1 MLIHRSR
8 IALVSLA
15 TVVAVGAA
23 AAQGTPPVATPPAA
37 TDTTPAFARI
47 LGTVYDSVH
56 SLQLRGATV
65 FVVGS
70 GRIGTTNDRGA
81 FVVDSVRPGAYR
93 VHVQHEFLDSLGLT
107 MVTDTIQVAAG
118 AQQVL
123 ELAIPSPETLV
134 GLSCSP
140 ATRRIGPSAII
151 GRLLD
156 ADTDQPV
163 AGARVSFA
171 WSELSIAAGLR
182 RIPKVLGATAGAD
195 GVFRIC
201 GVPSEVEG
209 TLQAERGGI
218 TTAEIKV
225 QFIGQSL
232 VVQGLKIGNAS
243 TVTQAAADSARS
255 AANVGEQR
263 FSATNIQRGEAVLR
277 GRVVAAN
284 GAPIR
289 GARVEVEGT
298 TSRSLTDENGEFT
311 LRDLPSGTQSVVAM
325 QIGFSPVT
333 QPVDLSTRAPASTV
347 ITMATPATVLEA
359 VVVEAKS
366 ELQQGLENIGFTERQ
381 RGTPGTFMDAEDIM
395 RRGPNVLTAV
405 FRTVPTLRVV
415 PDGPYDYKV
424 ESARGHQLGGNCVK
438 YWVDGNPY
446 EAIYPG
452 DVDRI
457 MPPFQIAGI
466 EVYQG
471 SQVPIQF
478 SSANTNNCAVIVI
491 WSKYK
496 AGQPGRRR

>member
-1 MLIHRSR
+1 MLIHTFR
-8 IALVSLA
+8 IALVTLA
-15 TVVAVGAA
+15 TAAAVGTASG
-23 AAQGTPPVATPPAA
+23 QGTPPVTAPPAA
-37 TDTTPAFARI
+37 DTTPAFGRI

-56 SLQLRGATV
+56 SFHLRGASV

-70 GRIGTTNDRGA
+70 GRVGITNDRGA
-81 FVVDSVRPGAYR
+81 FVVDSLKPGSYR

-107 MVTDTIQVAAG
+107 MVTDSMVLAAG
-118 AQQVL
+118 SQQVL
-123 ELAIPSPETLV
+123 EMAIPSPETLV
-134 GLSCSP
+134 GLSCTP

-171 WSELSIAAGLR
+171 WSELSLAAGLR
-182 RIPKVLGATAGAD
+182 RIPKVLGATAGTD

-225 QFIGQSL
+225 VFVGQAL
-232 VVQGLKIGNAS
+232 VVQGLKIGNAT
-243 TVTQAAADSARS
+243 TVTQAAADSSRS

-263 FSATNIQRGEAVLR
+263 FSATNIQRGEAELR

-284 GAPIR
+284 GTPIR

-298 TSRSLTDENGEFT
+298 VSRSLTDENGEFT
-311 LRDLPSGTQSVVAM
+311 LRNLPSGTQSVVAM
-325 QIGFSPVT
+325 QIGFSPVA
-333 QPVDLSTRAPASTV
+333 QPVELSTRAPATTV
-347 ITMATPATVLEA
+347 ITMTMPAQVLEG
-359 VVVEAKS
+359 VLVEAQS
-366 ELQQGLENIGFTERQ
+366 ELQRGLETIGFTERK
-381 RGTPGTFMDAEDIM
+381 RGMSGTFMDAEDIM
-395 RRGPNVLTAV
+395 RRNPNVLTSV
-405 FRTVPTLRVV
+405 LRTVPNLRVV

-446 EAIYPG
+446 DAVYPG

-457 MPPFQIAGI
+457 IPPFQIAGI

-471 SQVPIQF
+471 TAVPIQF
-478 SSANTNNCAVIVI
+478 TNANTNNCAVIVI

-496 AGQPGRRR
+496 AGQPGNRRR